1 MNALVTGCAGF
12 IGSHLSDALL
22 QDGHTVIG
30 VDCYNENY
38 SREDKLRNLE
48 QARQWD
54 AFNFRR
60 LDLASADTDTL
71 VADADI
77 VFHLA
82 GEPGVRTSWGTR
94 FGAYLRNN
102 VLATQRL
109 LEAARAHPEKRVV
122 LASSSSIYGQA
133 ERFPT
138 PESTVPQPLSPYGTT
153 KLCAEHLCQLYA
165 KNYGVSTVILRYF
178 SVFGP
183 RQRPDMA
190 FSIFS
195 RSIIRDDPI
204 RIFGSGKQTRD
215 FTFVTDVVSAT
226 LAASFSTT
234 ALGGTYNVGGGS
246 QVALIDALSIL
257 GSIAGQEPRV
267 EYLEAEHGDV
277 RDTRADITLA
287 SQHLDYSP
295 RITVEEGLEAQLD
308 WTRAVEHIES

>member
-22 QDGHTVIG
+22 QDGHTVTG
-30 VDCYNENY
+30 VDCFNENY

-54 AFNFRR
+54 AFNFRT

-71 VADADI
+71 VADVDV

-94 FGAYLRNN
+94 FEAYLRNN

-190 FSIFS
+190 FSIFC
-195 RSIIRDDPI
+195 RSIIRSDQI

-226 LAASFSTT
+226 RAASLSTT
-234 ALGGTYNVGGGS
+234 ALGGTYNIGGGS
-246 QVALIDALSIL
+246 QVALMDALSIL
-257 GSIAGQEPRV
+257 ASIAGYDPRV
-267 EYLEAEHGDV
+267 EYLDSQHGDV
-277 RDTRADITLA
+277 RDTRADITSA

-308 WTRAVEHIES
+308 WTRTIEHH

>member
-22 QDGHTVIG
+22 QDGHTVTG
-30 VDCYNENY
+30 VDCFNENY
-38 SREDKLRNLE
+38 SCEDKLRNLE

-54 AFNFRR
+54 AFTLRR

-71 VADADI
+71 VADADV

-82 GEPGVRTSWGTR
+82 GEPGVRTSWGTG
-94 FGAYLRNN
+94 FEAYLRNN

-109 LEAARAHPEKRVV
+109 LEAVRVHPEKRVV

-138 PESTVPQPLSPYGTT
+138 SESTVPQPLSPYGTT

-165 KNYGVSTVILRYF
+165 TNYGVSAVILRYF

-190 FSIFS
+190 FSIFC
-195 RSIIRDDPI
+195 RSIIRSDPI

-215 FTFVTDVVSAT
+215 FTYVTDVVSAT
-226 LAASFSTT
+226 RAASLSAT
-234 ALGGTYNVGGGS
+234 ALGGTYNIGGGS
-246 QVALIDALSIL
+246 QVALMDALSIL
-257 GSIAGQEPRV
+257 ASIAGYDPRV
-267 EYLEAEHGDV
+267 EYLQSQHGDV

-287 SQHLDYSP
+287 SQHLEYSP
-295 RITVEEGLEAQLD
+295 TTTVEKGLEAQFD
-308 WTRAVEHIES
+308 WTRAVEHH

>member
-1 MNALVTGCAGF
+1 VT
-12 IGSHLSDALL
+12 
-22 QDGHTVIG
+22 G
-30 VDCYNENY
+30 VDCLNENY

-54 AFNFRR
+54 AFDFRQ
-60 LDLASADTDTL
+60 LDLASPDTVALVADTD
-71 VADADI
+71 V

-82 GEPGVRTSWGTR
+82 GEPGVRTSWGAR
-94 FGAYLRNN
+94 FETYLRNN

-109 LEAARAHPEKRVV
+109 LEATRAHPEKRVV

-153 KLCAEHLCQLYA
+153 KLCAEHLCQLYT

-190 FSIFS
+190 FSIFC

-204 RIFGSGKQTRD
+204 QIFGSGKQTRD
-215 FTFVTDVVSAT
+215 FTFVTDVVNAT
-226 LAASFSTT
+226 RAASLSTM
-234 ALGGTYNVGGGS
+234 ALGRTYNIGGGS
-246 QVALIDALSIL
+246 QVALMDALSIL
-257 GSIAGQEPRV
+257 ASIAGYAPRV
-267 EYLEAEHGDV
+267 EYLESQHGDV

-308 WTRAVEHIES
+308 WTRAVEHIQS

>member
-22 QDGHTVIG
+22 QDGHTVTG
-30 VDCYNENY
+30 VDCFNENY

-54 AFNFRR
+54 AFKLRR

-71 VADADI
+71 VADADV

-82 GEPGVRTSWGTR
+82 GEPGVRTSWGTG
-94 FGAYLRNN
+94 FEAYLRNN

-138 PESTVPQPLSPYGTT
+138 SESTVPQPLSPYGTT

-165 KNYGVSTVILRYF
+165 VNYGVSTVILRYF

-190 FSIFS
+190 FSIFC
-195 RSIIRDDPI
+195 RSLIRSDPI

-226 LAASFSTT
+226 RAASLSTT
-234 ALGGTYNVGGGS
+234 ALGGTYNIGGGS
-246 QVALIDALSIL
+246 QVALTDALSIL
-257 GSIAGQEPRV
+257 ASIAGRDPRV
-267 EYLEAEHGDV
+267 EYLESQHGDV

-295 RITVEEGLEAQLD
+295 TITVEKGLEAQLD
-308 WTRAVEHIES
+308 WTRAVEHH